1 MKNLIISKCK
11 LKSAFIVA
19 LLVSC
24 LPVYTQTSKDLQGLS
39 GNDLFRRDLLR
50 KISEYQDLLS
60 VFDEHKDKFFNA
72 ITRSNSSSQGLPIIP
87 AYEPCESGSAIMST
101 LILNDDGRNEVST
114 VLSTSSTANGYETL
128 MIYSTRTTQLYNKQ
142 LYSLVS
148 IYKFGPVRNHVIWAS
163 KPKIRKENG

>member
-87 AYEPCESGSAIMST
+87 AYEPCESGSVIMST
-101 LILNDDGRNEVST
+101 SILNDD
-114 VLSTSSTANGYETL
+114 
-128 MIYSTRTTQLYNKQ
+128 
-142 LYSLVS
+142 
-148 IYKFGPVRNHVIWAS
+148 
-163 KPKIRKENG
+163 